1 MIQLSV
7 KDIDNITY
15 LTNELSNFEKD
26 KALRSGIK
34 TAMNIFS
41 RRGRINLS
49 QRLGPYQ
56 TGNLIK
62 SFQTKTKR
70 NKLGGLAGFRTG
82 RKTIGSKRG
91 VGNHAHLVDKGT
103 DSTKNRET
111 LGDKSVKA
119 GVSRGIMP
127 GNNFWV
133 DAFQSEENR
142 VVEVLYKGVQRA
154 VNRINARR

>member
-15 LTNELSNFEKD
+15 FTNELSNFEKD

-49 QRLGPYQ
+49 HRLGPYQ

-82 RKTIGSKRG
+82 RKAIGSKRG

-103 DSTKNRET
+103 DSRET
-111 LGDKSVKA
+111 LGKKSVKA
-119 GVSRGIMP
+119 GISRGIMP

-133 DAFQSEENR
+133 DAFKSEENR

>member
-103 DSTKNRET
+103 DSRKT
-111 LGDKSVKA
+111 LGKKSVKA

-133 DAFQSEENR
+133 DAFKSEENR
-142 VVEVLYKGVQRA
+142 AVEVLYKGVQRA

>member
-15 LTNELSNFEKD
+15 FTNELSNFEKD

-82 RKTIGSKRG
+82 RKAIGSKRG

-103 DSTKNRET
+103 NSRET
-111 LGDKSVKA
+111 LGKKSVKA
-119 GVSRGIMP
+119 GISRGIMP

-133 DAFQSEENR
+133 DAFKSEENR